1 MTPKCQL
8 SEVITGGPPP
18 SGFVC
23 FTFWGT
29 NSLLL
34 KGRLENHCF
43 KSGWQLPRWVSLGG
57 LGARGGDTAS
67 PHGTSLGDLWVTG
80 KRIGVEGREVARPRL
95 CGAGHS
101 VGHCPESGVREGGG
115 NEGGSPPGG
124 KAAGTQRDSQKARV
138 VL

>member
-1 MTPKCQL
+1 MASFVLHSGEQTAYCSK
-8 SEVITGGPPP
+8 GG
-18 SGFVC
+18 
-23 FTFWGT
+23 
-29 NSLLL
+29 L
-34 KGRLENHCF
+34 KTTALNQAGSC
-43 KSGWQLPRWVSLGG
+43 LGG
-57 LGARGGDTAS
+57 CPWGGSEPGEETRLL
-67 PHGTSLGDLWVTG
+67 PTEPVGLGDLWVTG

-101 VGHCPESGVREGGG
+101 VGHCPESGVREGGE